1 LTGGRPCRAQVL
13 DQFEG
18 LQLGPA
24 APGQPDPSADPAYLP
39 RPAGPEAEPA
49 ARPPPPYHKGNCD
62 PRFIRLTT
70 NAVPAQQARGSLACG
85 LPRPPSA
92 RELHVHCVSTIR
104 HTAGCSAERLGPGAT

>member
-1 LTGGRPCRAQVL
+1 MQVL

-24 APGQPDPSADPAYLP
+24 APGQADPSSDPAYLP

-49 ARPPPPYHKGNCD
+49 ARPPPPFHKGNCD

-70 NAVPAQQARGSLACG
+70 NAVPAQQVHKICSPETAAALLSERGGAHHPQTSASEVCCHVYNLDYLCG
-85 LPRPPSA
+85 
-92 RELHVHCVSTIR
+92 ST
-104 HTAGCSAERLGPGAT
+104 

>member
-1 LTGGRPCRAQVL
+1 ML

-24 APGQPDPSADPAYLP
+24 APGQPDPSSDPAYLP

-49 ARPPPPYHKGNCD
+49 ARPPPPFHKGNCD

-70 NAVPAQQARGSLACG
+70 NAVPAQQVHRMPCLQTVGPLSSERGGA
-85 LPRPPSA
+85 
-92 RELHVHCVSTIR
+92 HVCSRTWTI
-104 HTAGCSAERLGPGAT
+104 CC

>member
-1 LTGGRPCRAQVL
+1 MRDGIGESAWGLVSYVNRFHRVQVL

-24 APGQPDPSADPAYLP
+24 APGQADPSSDPSYLP

-49 ARPPPPYHKGNCD
+49 ARPPPPFHKGNCD

-70 NAVPAQQARGSLACG
+70 NAVPAQQVHTREIDCQRPLASSCQSLGVLMCTRT
-85 LPRPPSA
+85 P
-92 RELHVHCVSTIR
+92 T
-104 HTAGCSAERLGPGAT
+104 

>member
-1 LTGGRPCRAQVL
+1 ML

-24 APGQPDPSADPAYLP
+24 APGQPDPSSDPAYLP

-49 ARPPPPYHKGNCD
+49 ARPPPPFHKGNCD

-70 NAVPAQQARGSLACG
+70 NAVPAQQVHNVCSSEKTLLVRLC
-85 LPRPPSA
+85 LSA
-92 RELHVHCVSTIR
+92 GVLICMRTPEQVAAELRYFVNALDC
-104 HTAGCSAERLGPGAT
+104 L